1 MLRGRAVMA
10 ACGLDFGTSNSALG
24 VVRDGATVLAPV
36 EGAAT
41 IIPSAIFF
49 DLEPEG
55 RVLFGEAAIG
65 AYIGQQD
72 GRLMRSLKSILGSPL
87 IDEKTAVGR
96 KRIALT
102 DVVELFIRHLKNRAE
117 AFLKEEIA
125 QVVHGRPVHFVDG
138 DDAADA
144 KAQSVLE
151 AIARRVGFREV
162 AFLYEPLAAAYHYE
176 ETVER
181 EELVLVA
188 DIGGGTSD
196 FSVIRIGPERRALP
210 DRRADILANAG
221 IRIGGTD
228 FDTALSLA
236 TVMPLLGLGSQLMGK
251 DLPMP
256 KSIYFELATWATI
269 NFAYGYKSEREVRAL
284 LAEACEPEKVA
295 ELLIVVRRHLGHRIA
310 FAVEDAKIALSEER
324 GVSIPLAF
332 LERSVGADATQMAFA
347 DVIAEKTERLTRVA
361 AGCIGAAGVAAARI
375 ETIFLT
381 GGSSRVPAVRRAIS
395 AAAPEARLA
404 SGSDLLSVALGLT
417 REAQRRFG

>member
-1 MLRGRAVMA
+1 MA

-24 VVRDGATVLAPV
+24 VVGDSGPELAPV

-49 DLEPEG
+49 DFESQG
-55 RVLFGEAAIG
+55 RVVFGEAAIG
-65 AYIGQQD
+65 LYIGQQE

-87 IDEKTAVGR
+87 IDEKTAVGH
-96 KRIALT
+96 KRIALNE
-102 DVVELFIRHLKNRAE
+102 VVELFIRHLKSRAE
-117 AFLKEEIA
+117 AFLGEEIT
-125 QVVHGRPVHFVDG
+125 QVVHGRPVRFVDG

-144 KAQSVLE
+144 RAQSVLE
-151 AIARRVGFREV
+151 EIARHVGFREI
-162 AFLYEPLAAAYHYE
+162 AFLFEPLAAAYHYE
-176 ETVER
+176 ETAER

-196 FSVIRIGPERRALP
+196 FSVIRIGPERRSLP
-210 DRRADILANAG
+210 DRRPDILANAG

-228 FDTALSLA
+228 FDTAFSLT
-236 TVMPLLGLGSQLMGK
+236 TVMPLLGFGSRLMGK

-269 NFAYGYKSEREVRAL
+269 NFVYGYRSEREVRAL
-284 LAEACEPEKVA
+284 LAEACEPDKVA
-295 ELLIVVRRHLGHRIA
+295 RLLKTVRRHLGHRIA
-310 FAVEDAKIALSEER
+310 FAVEDAKIALSDEPA
-324 GVSIPLAF
+324 VSIPLDF
-332 LERSVGADATQMAFA
+332 LERSLVAGATQEGFSQT
-347 DVIAEKTERLTRVA
+347 ITEKTERLTRVA
-361 AGCIGAAGVAAARI
+361 SGCIAAAGVSASRI
-375 ETIFLT
+375 ETVFLT

-395 AAAPEARLA
+395 AAAPSAHLT